1 MADNPMDILGTLLS
15 NPDALKNIGKLLSE
29 TQMPAP
35 PVAEPIKEDLPSI
48 PDISSISASD
58 DNGTRLLYALEPYL
72 SAKRRGNISQIVQ
85 AVKVGKMINGMSK
98 RK

>member
-1 MADNPMDILGTLLS
+1 MADNPMDIFSSLLS
-15 NPDALKNIGKLLSE
+15 NPEALKSIGKLLNE
-29 TQMPAP
+29 TNMPAP
-35 PVAEPIKEDLPSI
+35 QIEESKREELPSI
-48 PDISSISASD
+48 PDLSSISASD